1 MANHRP
7 PTLSIKELSQ
17 AVDHAVKIA
26 SQKHKVE
33 FAPEFRINPGTI
45 IGRQLLKADITVNQA
60 QQLATDIAQHLS
72 TAKVG
77 PAAAAAPG
85 LLPFEPAVFGH
96 RNILICGFLPG
107 PIWELRE

>member
-1 MANHRP
+1 MANHKP

-33 FAPEFRINPGTI
+33 FAPEFRISPGTI
-45 IGRQLLKADITVNQA
+45 IGRQVLQADIKVNQA
-60 QQLATDIAQHLS
+60 QQIATDIAQHLS
-72 TAKVG
+72 DAKVG
-77 PAAAAAPG
+77 STAAAG
-85 LLPFEPAVFGH
+85 SLPFEPAVFGG

-107 PIWELRE
+107 PIWELRQ